1 MSDFATLKTDVAT
14 YMGRSDLTAII
25 PTLVKHCES
34 RIRALVRVAQMETTD
49 NAFAIA
55 AQTVAVPTGFI
66 GVRRIIIDST
76 SGRALNY
83 LPPERFWG
91 AKISTESGNPEAY
104 TIEGTNFV
112 FAPAP
117 TTSINAKL
125 LYIKAFDALSADS
138 DTNWLLTNHYDVYL
152 YGTLAEAKGF
162 IEDDEQGDKW
172 LRQFNEA
179 VERVNHTAN
188 RGRRGAVLKR
198 FGNTPP

>member
-1 MSDFATLKTDVAT
+1 MSTFAQLKTDVAS
-14 YMGRSDLTAII
+14 YLARSDLTATI
-25 PTLVKHCES
+25 PTFVQLCES
-34 RIRALVRVAQMETTD
+34 RIRDQVRVAQMETTD
-49 NAFAIA
+49 DAFALT

-91 AKISTESGNPEAY
+91 ATISTETSTPEAY

-117 TTSINAKL
+117 STSINAKL

-138 DTNWLLTNHYDVYL
+138 DTNWLLANHYDVYL

-162 IEDDEQGDKW
+162 IEDDEQGNKW
-172 LRQFNEA
+172 LGLFNDA
-179 VERVNHTAN
+179 VSRVNGTAN